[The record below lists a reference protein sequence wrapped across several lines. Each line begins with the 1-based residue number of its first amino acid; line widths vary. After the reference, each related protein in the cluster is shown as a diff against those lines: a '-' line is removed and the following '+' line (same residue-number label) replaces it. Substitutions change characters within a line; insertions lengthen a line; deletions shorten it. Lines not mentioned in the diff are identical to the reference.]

1 MEDIKAMKRRNL
13 EIVAKRLESLTKKE
27 LDKKYKTIEN
37 RLFEFA
43 NFFEAQMV
51 SLYISAVNEIP
62 TENII
67 KKTLGIEK
75 GVVFPVLTDSKNVI
89 KLYRINNYG
98 KDIVKNSKGIL
109 KPAIDRCKE
118 IALDDINVALIPGLV
133 FDDKGGRIGRGDK
146 FFTRLIGRLP
156 ETCRKISLAYEEQI
170 VDQIQMESRKTSVDI
185 IITDKK
191 VIYKI

>member
-1 MEDIKAMKRRNL
+1 MEDIKTVKRHNA
-13 EIVAKRLESLTKKE
+13 EIVAERLNSFTKKKLE
-27 LDKKYKTIEN
+27 EKYQIIEN

-43 NFFEAQMV
+43 NFFEAPMV
-51 SLYISAVNEIP
+51 SLYISAAKEIS

-67 KKTLGIEK
+67 KKTLEIEK
-75 GVVFPVLTDSKNVI
+75 GVVLPVLSDSKSVVR
-89 KLYRINNYG
+89 LYKINNYN
-98 KDIVKNSKGIL
+98 KDLIKNSKGVIR
-109 KPAIDRCKE
+109 PAIDRCKE

-146 FFTRLIGRLP
+146 FFTKFINRLP
-156 ETCRKISLAYEEQI
+156 ETCRKISIAYEEQI

-185 IITDKK
+185 IITDKR

>member
-1 MEDIKAMKRRNL
+1 
-13 EIVAKRLESLTKKE
+13 
-27 LDKKYKTIEN
+27 
-37 RLFEFA
+37 
-43 NFFEAQMV
+43 MV

>member
-27 LDKKYKTIEN
+27 LDKKYKTSEN

-51 SLYISAVNEIP
+51 SLYISAGNEIP
-62 TENII
+62 PENII